1 MKASAS
7 LSVGDWFK
15 SVDVEIDS
23 ASESDVKFAKTVL
36 SSIAEIKDKPPKITM
51 DIDGRTIKK
60 AVEEALGPDFSG
72 RVR

>member
-7 LSVGDWFK
+7 ISIGDWYK

-36 SSIAEIKDKPPKITM
+36 SSIAEIKEKHQKITL
-51 DIDGRTIKK
+51 DIDGRAVKK
-60 AVEEALGPDFSG
+60 AVEEALGHDFPG
-72 RVR
+72 RAR